1 MEISVNEVI
10 ESCTSQ
16 FKMASKTLDKVVDY
30 FQKIDS
36 QRVGHK
42 K

>member
-10 ESCTSQ
+10 EFYVGQC
-16 FKMASKTLDKVVDY
+16 KWVSKTLNKVVDY